1 MTGVEL
7 IVAALVAGTTAGVSD
22 MTGTA
27 IGDAYAGLKR
37 ILSSRLA
44 GRPGGLEAL
53 DAHEAE
59 PAVWRARLGPD
70 LIGSGAATDEEVL
83 TAARR
88 LLALVEGAKYNV
100 DLREARGVQVGDGNT
115 QTNTFS

>member
-1 MTGVEL
+1 M
-7 IVAALVAGTTAGVSD
+7 AAGTTAGVSD

-37 ILSSRLA
+37 ILSSRLG
-44 GRPGGLEAL
+44 GRPGGPEAL
-53 DAHEAE
+53 AAREAE

-70 LIGSGAATDEEVL
+70 LIGWGAATDEEVL
-83 TAARR
+83 NAARR

-100 DLREARGVQVGDGNT
+100 ELRDARGVQVGDGNT
-115 QTNTFS
+115 QTNSFLLT